1 MVERLNDLSRKAADK
16 VLADPRIGGAL
27 ACGLLL
33 FLGAGAAHA
42 VTTPATGSFAYDV
55 YDIAVNKMLKGPIG
69 FVAGMAAMV
78 FGAVAAIQ
86 QRVMAAV
93 PAVLGGAM
101 LLKADS
107 ILTTLGA
114 LF

>member
-1 MVERLNDLSRKAADK
+1 MERLNDLSRKLAAK
-16 VLADPRIGGAL
+16 VLADQRIAGAVG
-27 ACGLLL
+27 AAFILLL
-33 FLGAGAAHA
+33 GTGVAHA
-42 VTTPATGSFAYDV
+42 VTSPAQGSFAYDV

-69 FVAGMAAMV
+69 FVSGMAAMV

-107 ILTTLGA
+107 ILTSLGA